1 MQASFPRAKSW
12 VTSWE
17 AFGLQRR
24 CDGHGLSLWSLTP
37 MAALTWSAS
46 DLGFSCG
53 FRMWHRLLFFLWV
66 IHLKLFSGLFLLL
79 IANSVKAQSIV
90 HFSLHF
96 HPKPCAKHTFKAHL
110 LIVWLIDL
118 GFSHLTQFY
127 HRAAAAFFFFK
138 LFCFW
143 FKCLLYLY
151 HGDSHPLFPLAWHC
165 QIYLTSSIFR
175 LWATWVTWL
184 P

>member
-1 MQASFPRAKSW
+1 
-12 VTSWE
+12 
-17 AFGLQRR
+17 
-24 CDGHGLSLWSLTP
+24 

-66 IHLKLFSGLFLLL
+66 IRLKLFSGLFLLL

-127 HRAAAAFFFFK
+127 HRAAAAFFFFNCSASD
-138 LFCFW
+138 LNV
-143 FKCLLYLY
+143 
-151 HGDSHPLFPLAWHC
+151 
-165 QIYLTSSIFR
+165 SSICTMVIHIIFF
-175 LWATWVTWL
+175 LLLGTVKFT
-184 P
+184 